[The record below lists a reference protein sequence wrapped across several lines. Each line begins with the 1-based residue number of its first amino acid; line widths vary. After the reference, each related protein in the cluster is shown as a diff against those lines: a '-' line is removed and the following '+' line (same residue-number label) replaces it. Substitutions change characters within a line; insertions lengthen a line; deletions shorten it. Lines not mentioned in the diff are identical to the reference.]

1 MASPSSSPRLPSP
14 PPIAEDQISPS
25 AGLDSEEKML
35 GASHKADVDAS
46 RRIRPGTRAEDMQEG
61 PPLVELQQ
69 IDSAFQLT
77 EHLKALHNEHTQ
89 SCRIA
94 MDKGTAQSLA
104 QPPPGVDRGIWLYE
118 LCRFLTQK
126 ANMMATG
133 LFADDPPCS
142 ATTCPEMRASEW
154 QYLCAAHEPPKSCC
168 AIDYC
173 CHTLDWCA
181 TALTSTKLFPSRLG
195 LGTETLSAQAQIRKM
210 TEVFR
215 RVYRIFAH
223 AWFSHRAV
231 FWNIESKTGLY
242 LLFKTV
248 CDEYRLI
255 PEDNYTIPPEA
266 EGIETTPIATRSA
279 PTVLQRDAPDADSTE
294 NVTLATGNT
303 TKRHRHNMS
312 HDRSV
317 SVSTVIHEEVEEDED
332 SEHPTGHAPP
342 MLTRIET
349 ARHDEEN
356 PTQPEQEQEEEQ
368 EQIIPTGDPPPYT
381 ADSEVEQAEQF
392 SPDRAGPSASHQTDA
407 GASSSEAVTETGT
420 EDVETTDGYPSTDPP
435 SYAEIASAADAT
447 ETPSTASAT
456 TDAPIDEAITEASS
470 TAADEQESKEAPE
483 EVPTTVSEAE
493 AETTQAEPKLEPED
507 DDSLTI
513 ELAVEAQDETAPKP
527 AEVAEAEAAD
537 AEEATKTVAD

>member
-25 AGLDSEEKML
+25 AGLDSEERML
-35 GASHKADVDAS
+35 GASHKADVDAQ
-46 RRIRPGTRAEDMQEG
+46 RRIRPGTKAEDMQEG

-94 MDKGTAQSLA
+94 IDKAMAQSLA
-104 QPPPGVDRGIWLYE
+104 QPPPGVDRGIW
-118 LCRFLTQK
+118 F
-126 ANMMATG
+126 
-133 LFADDPPCS
+133 
-142 ATTCPEMRASEW
+142 EW

-223 AWFSHRAV
+223 AWFSHRDV
-231 FWNIESKTGLY
+231 FWRVESKTGLY

-266 EGIETTPIATRSA
+266 EGIETTPVATRAA
-279 PTVLQRDAPDADSTE
+279 PTVLQRDSADSE
-294 NVTLATGNT
+294 PVGNATLATGNT
-303 TKRHRHNMS
+303 TKRHRHTMS

-332 SEHPTGHAPP
+332 PEQPTGHGPLL
-342 MLTRIET
+342 LTRVET
-349 ARHDEEN
+349 ARHEEEAAAR
-356 PTQPEQEQEEEQ
+356 QAQEQEKEPE
-368 EQIIPTGDPPPYT
+368 IPAEDPPPY
-381 ADSEVEQAEQF
+381 AEESAAEQ
-392 SPDRAGPSASHQTDA
+392 SEKTQPQEEESTSNLETDA
-407 GASSSEAVTETGT
+407 GEASTSKSTPDDETGD
-420 EDVETTDGYPSTDPP
+420 EQETSEYPSSDPP
-435 SYAEIASAADAT
+435 SYAEIASAASTSETAND
-447 ETPSTASAT
+447 TPSTSAASEEPAT
-456 TDAPIDEAITEASS
+456 DPASPIEAELTETSVQNA
-470 TAADEQESKEAPE
+470 TEDTKTEESEL
-483 EVPTTVSEAE
+483 E
-493 AETTQAEPKLEPED
+493 AETETTEVPKESAIQAE
-507 DDSLTI
+507 
-513 ELAVEAQDETAPKP
+513 VEAAPEP
-527 AEVAEAEAAD
+527 AEVAEADAAD
-537 AEEATKTVAD
+537 ETEATKTVAD

>member
-1 MASPSSSPRLPSP
+1 TGRSIMASPSSSPRLPSP

-25 AGLDSEEKML
+25 AGLDSEERML

-61 PPLVELQQ
+61 PPLVELHQ
-69 IDSAFQLT
+69 ST
-77 EHLKALHNEHTQ
+77 EEFGCM
-89 SCRIA
+89 SCVA
-94 MDKGTAQSLA
+94 S
-104 QPPPGVDRGIWLYE
+104 
-118 LCRFLTQK
+118 LTQK
-126 ANMMATG
+126 ANMMACG

-142 ATTCPEMRASEW
+142 AATCPEMRASEW

-223 AWFSHRAV
+223 AWFSHRDV
-231 FWNIESKTGLY
+231 FWRVESKTGLY

-266 EGIETTPIATRSA
+266 EGIETTPVATRAA
-279 PTVLQRDAPDADSTE
+279 PSILQRDSADPE
-294 NVTLATGNT
+294 PAGNLTLATGNT
-303 TKRHRHNMS
+303 TKRHRHTMS

-332 SEHPTGHAPP
+332 SEQPTGHGPLL
-342 MLTRIET
+342 LTRVET
-349 ARHDEEN
+349 ARHDEE
-356 PTQPEQEQEEEQ
+356 PAGQQEEDQEKEQE
-368 EQIIPTGDPPPYT
+368 IPAEDPPPYPESS
-381 ADSEVEQAEQF
+381 AAEQPEK
-392 SPDRAGPSASHQTDA
+392 SQSEEQEPTSKTETDA
-407 GASSSEAVTETGT
+407 AEASSSQHTSETASEGKN
-420 EDVETTDGYPSTDPP
+420 ETSEYPASDPP
-435 SYAEIASAADAT
+435 SYADVASAASTSETPDDNASASAAAEESTTESASPVNAESQEMTEQETTKDTEAESEPKT
-447 ETPSTASAT
+447 ETEHNDVPAKEFAVE
-456 TDAPIDEAITEASS
+456 AEDEAAPEPSQVAKAD
-470 TAADEQESKEAPE
+470 AADE
-483 EVPTTVSEAE
+483 T
-493 AETTQAEPKLEPED
+493 
-507 DDSLTI
+507 
-513 ELAVEAQDETAPKP
+513 
-527 AEVAEAEAAD
+527 
-537 AEEATKTVAD
+537 EATKTVAD

>member
-1 MASPSSSPRLPSP
+1 
-14 PPIAEDQISPS
+14 
-25 AGLDSEEKML
+25 ML

-46 RRIRPGTRAEDMQEG
+46 RRIRRGTRAEDMQEG

-89 SCRIA
+89 SCRVAI
-94 MDKGTAQSLA
+94 DKATAQSLA

-126 ANMMATG
+126 ANMMACA

-142 ATTCPEMRASEW
+142 AATCPEMRASEW

-223 AWFSHRAV
+223 AWFSHRDV
-231 FWNIESKTGLY
+231 FWRVESKTGLY

-266 EGIETTPIATRSA
+266 EGIETTPVATRA
-279 PTVLQRDAPDADSTE
+279 VPTILQRDSPDIEPAASLT
-294 NVTLATGNT
+294 VVSGNT
-303 TKRHRHNMS
+303 TKRHRHTMS

-332 SEHPTGHAPP
+332 GEQPTGHGPLL
-342 MLTRIET
+342 LTRVET
-349 ARHDEEN
+349 ARHEDG
-356 PTQPEQEQEEEQ
+356 PPAQQEQEQEQDQEKEQ
-368 EQIIPTGDPPPYT
+368 EIPAEDPPPY
-381 ADSEVEQAEQF
+381 AEDSVLEQPEKSQLTEEALTNPETDAAE
-392 SPDRAGPSASHQTDA
+392 ASASNSTP
-407 GASSSEAVTETGT
+407 ETKT
-420 EDVETTDGYPSTDPP
+420 KDEKETDGYPSSDPP
-435 SYAEIASAADAT
+435 SYAEIASTASTSETKNDTAPTSAVEEEPPTDSTSPTKAEPT
-447 ETPSTASAT
+447 ETSEQDT
-456 TDAPIDEAITEASS
+456 TRGTNVEDSEPKTETEDDEAPAEKPSFEAEDEAAPKPSEVANS
-470 TAADEQESKEAPE
+470 DAADE
-483 EVPTTVSEAE
+483 T
-493 AETTQAEPKLEPED
+493 
-507 DDSLTI
+507 
-513 ELAVEAQDETAPKP
+513 
-527 AEVAEAEAAD
+527 
-537 AEEATKTVAD
+537 EATKTVAD

>member
-25 AGLDSEEKML
+25 AGLDSEERML
-35 GASHKADVDAS
+35 GASHKADVDAQ
-46 RRIRPGTRAEDMQEG
+46 RRIRPGTKAEDMQEG

-94 MDKGTAQSLA
+94 IDKATAQSLA

-126 ANMMATG
+126 ANMMACG

-142 ATTCPEMRASEW
+142 AATCPEMRASEW

-223 AWFSHRAV
+223 AWFSHRDV
-231 FWNIESKTGLY
+231 FWRVESKTGLY

-266 EGIETTPIATRSA
+266 EGIETTPVATRPV
-279 PTVLQRDAPDADSTE
+279 PTLLQRDSADSE
-294 NVTLATGNT
+294 PVGNATLASGNT
-303 TKRHRHNMS
+303 TKRHRHTMS

-332 SEHPTGHAPP
+332 PDQPTGHGPLL
-342 MLTRIET
+342 LTRVET
-349 ARHDEEN
+349 ARHEEEAAA
-356 PTQPEQEQEEEQ
+356 QKAQGQEQDQ
-368 EQIIPTGDPPPYT
+368 EIPAEDPPPYAEDPAAQKHEEAQPIEEEST
-381 ADSEVEQAEQF
+381 PHSE
-392 SPDRAGPSASHQTDA
+392 TDA
-407 GASSSEAVTETGT
+407 EKASTSNTAPDTETGD
-420 EDVETTDGYPSTDPP
+420 ESETSGYPSSDPP
-435 SYAEIASAADAT
+435 SYAEIASAASTSEQAI
-447 ETPSTASAT
+447 ETPSTSAT
-456 TDAPIDEAITEASS
+456 SDEPTTDPAPRLEADSTETSVQNATEETKMEKSEPKAETETPEAPAKESAIEAEDEAAPSPQRLPKAD
-470 TAADEQESKEAPE
+470 AADE
-483 EVPTTVSEAE
+483 T
-493 AETTQAEPKLEPED
+493 
-507 DDSLTI
+507 
-513 ELAVEAQDETAPKP
+513 
-527 AEVAEAEAAD
+527 
-537 AEEATKTVAD
+537 EATKTVAD